1 MVEVSTKMA
10 AARAPTKTDVT
21 NSARTARLARL
32 DRIKE
37 QLEFERVLVEPTTEV
52 MRKMLRA
59 SDGTGFRA
67 RGPSVWPLDS
77 YTRCRLAEGAIRRVE
92 EEKVEE

>member
-1 MVEVSTKMA
+1 MVEVSMKMSPPTPA
-10 AARAPTKTDVT
+10 TAPTSSARA
-21 NSARTARLARL
+21 ARLARL

-37 QLEFERVLVEPTTEV
+37 QLEFERILVEPTTEI

-67 RGPSVWPLDS
+67 RGPSVWPHDS

-92 EEKVEE
+92 EEPAEDH